1 MKQAKD
7 YRVTFGYGAKDGYY
21 YGPEGKIGPYHRGND
36 RAMHIGTPVKV
47 NGVTISRSG
56 NTGASSGPHLHT
68 GLWLGGSDKNPTGK
82 EWNITGAKVY
92 DTGYDSMNGNYVRV
106 IGKDGG
112 IRVYLHNSKILVKA
126 GQKLVAPKKVSKT
139 KPKYYIVKS
148 GDYLNKI
155 AGMFRTTVAKLRAL
169 NPKLKN
175 PNYIK
180 VKDKLRI
187 S

>member
-1 MKQAKD
+1 MKSAKD
-7 YRVTFGYGAKDGYY
+7 YKVTFGYKATDGYY
-21 YGPEGKIGPYHRGND
+21 YGKNGKIGPYHRGND
-36 RAMHIGTPVKV
+36 RAMPIGTPVKV

-56 NTGASSGPHLHT
+56 TTGASSGPHLHT
-68 GLWLGGSDKNPTGK
+68 GLWVGGSDKNPTGK

-126 GQKLVAPKKVSKT
+126 GQKLVIPKVS

-155 AGMFRTTVAKLRAL
+155 AGMFKTTVAKIMKL
-169 NPKLKN
+169 NPKVKN

-180 VKDKLRI
+180 VKDKLRVK
-187 S
+187 

>member
-7 YRVTFGYGAKDGYY
+7 YPITFGYKATDGYY
-21 YGPEGKIGPYHRGND
+21 YGKNGKIGPYHRGND
-36 RAMHIGTPVKV
+36 RAMPIGTPVKV

-56 NTGASSGPHLHT
+56 NTGASSGPHSHI
-68 GLWLGGSDKNPTGK
+68 GLFVNGKDQNPTGK
-82 EWNITGAKVY
+82 EWSIVGAKVY
-92 DTGYDSMNGNYVRV
+92 DTGYDSINGNYVRV

-126 GQKLVAPKKVSKT
+126 GQKLVKPKKVSKT

-155 AGMFRTTVAKLRAL
+155 AGMFRTTVAKIRAL
-169 NPKLKN
+169 NPKIKN

-180 VKDKLRI
+180 VKDKLRVK
-187 S
+187 

>member
-1 MKQAKD
+1 MKSAKD
-7 YRVTFGYGAKDGYY
+7 YKVTFGYGAKDGYY
-21 YGPEGKIGPYHRGND
+21 YGPKGKIGPYHRGND
-36 RAMHIGTPVKV
+36 RAMPIGTPVKV

-56 NTGASSGPHLHT
+56 STGASSGPHLHT
-68 GLWLGGSDKNPTGK
+68 GLWVGGSDKNPTGK

-112 IRVYLHNSKILVKA
+112 IRVYLHNSKVLVKA
-126 GQKLVAPKKVSKT
+126 GQKLVIPKVS

-148 GDYLNKI
+148 DDYLNKI
-155 AGMFRTTVAKLRAL
+155 AGMFKTTVAELKKL
-169 NPKLKN
+169 NPKIKN

-180 VKDKLRI
+180 VKDKLRVK
-187 S
+187 

>member
-7 YRVTFGYGAKDGYY
+7 YRVTFGYGAKDGVY
-21 YGPEGKIGPYHRGND
+21 YGPHGKIGPYHRGND
-36 RAMHIGTPVKV
+36 RAMPIGTPVKV

-68 GLWLGGSDKNPTGK
+68 GLWVNGKDQNPTGK
-82 EWNITGAKVY
+82 EWSIVGAKVY

-126 GQKLVAPKKVSKT
+126 GQKLVKPKKVSKV
-139 KPKYYIVKS
+139 KPKYYVVKS

-180 VKDKLRI
+180 VKDKLRVK
-187 S
+187 